1 MHKKAAC
8 KPFTGRFYH
17 VSNTFKNHT
26 TLFYFYALY
35 ALHQAAQH
43 AAAMF
48 KIIIA
53 ELWPVVGF
61 GVNE

>member
-8 KPFTGRFYH
+8 KPFTGRFFH
-17 VSNTFKNHT
+17 ASNTLKNHT

-53 ELWPVVGF
+53 EVWPVVGF